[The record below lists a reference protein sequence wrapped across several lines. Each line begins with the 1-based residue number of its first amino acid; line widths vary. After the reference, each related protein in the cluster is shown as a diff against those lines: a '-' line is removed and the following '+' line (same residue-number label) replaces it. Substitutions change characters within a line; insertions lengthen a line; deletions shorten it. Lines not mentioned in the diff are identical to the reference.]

1 MHDSKISWTR
11 SLRFSA
17 QLPFWVLV
25 SFGSYMLF
33 NLGLGIYSIND
44 VPEAYDELKKEI
56 EMARTDLRTRGVDV
70 D

>member
-1 MHDSKISWTR
+1 
-11 SLRFSA
+11 
-17 QLPFWVLV
+17 
-25 SFGSYMLF
+25 MLF